1 MIAMPESL
9 SQKSCSAFS
18 EALAS
23 RSPVPGGGG
32 AAALI
37 ASLAAALGSMATR
50 LTAGKKK
57 FAAFED
63 DHLRII
69 TACDHLREAFL
80 SLIEEDA
87 AAFEPLS
94 RAYSMDKSSPDY
106 TETLRAA
113 TLQAASVPL
122 RMMDNCCKLIGL
134 LEELPEKCSRLLLSD
149 VGCAALSA
157 KAALECASMNVFVNT
172 RLLPGDPDA
181 QAMAQKA
188 ESMLQD
194 SAPRAQAVADLVMAH
209 LRSAK

>member
-1 MIAMPESL
+1 MSENL
-9 SQKSCSAFS
+9 SQQSCAAFS

-23 RSPVPGGGG
+23 REPVPGGGG

-37 ASLAAALGSMATR
+37 ASLAAALGAMAAR

-57 FAAFED
+57 FAAFEA
-63 DHLRII
+63 DHIRII
-69 TACDHLREAFL
+69 TECDHLRGAFL

-94 RAYSMDKSSPDY
+94 CAYSMDKSSPDY
-106 TETLRAA
+106 AETLRAA
-113 TLQAASVPL
+113 TLHAASAPL
-122 RMMDNCCKLIGL
+122 RMMEHCCELIRL

-172 RLLPGDPDA
+172 RLLPEDAAA
-181 QAMAQKA
+181 QAIAQKA

-194 SAPRAQAVADLVMAH
+194 SAPRAQAVADLVLAH